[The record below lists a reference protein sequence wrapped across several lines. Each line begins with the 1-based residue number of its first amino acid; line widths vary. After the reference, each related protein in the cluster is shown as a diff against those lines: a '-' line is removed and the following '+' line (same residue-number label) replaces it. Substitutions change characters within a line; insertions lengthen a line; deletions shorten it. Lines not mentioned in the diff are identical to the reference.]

1 MDLDFHLLAL
11 LERGTTAA
19 IDDEGRRWNHDV
31 AAHLE
36 EHESCESARPASHAH
51 LLSDFKYENVI
62 AMPAPAHA
70 LPFACH
76 HRTER
81 GGWVVSSAAC

>member
-1 MDLDFHLLAL
+1 MATYHCRELTKGSDGMDLDFHLLAL

-51 LLSDFKYENVI
+51 LLSDFK
-62 AMPAPAHA
+62 
-70 LPFACH
+70 
-76 HRTER
+76 
-81 GGWVVSSAAC
+81 